1 MKENTTVNYKVKIE
15 GLDVY
20 LEKIEKLKELVNE
33 LNDLPLNV
41 SLEEDEIKNI
51 ADCAEKIKS
60 QD

>member
-1 MKENTTVNYKVKIE
+1 MKEKATINYKVKIE
-15 GLDVY
+15 GLDAY

-41 SLEEDEIKNI
+41 LLEEDEIKNI
-51 ADCAEKIKS
+51 ADCAKKIKS